1 MRHVLVLA
9 AVVLSGAQAPNK
21 DVVLCTVFG
30 QEGLQITT
38 SFLPWVHEL
47 ARSGEEPERL
57 DGRIKQRILARVPDA
72 RAIMQAALAEMYVF
86 GKCVPQDDELAFFW
100 SQKAAEQ
107 GNRWGQFLLG
117 GAYFRGQGTPKDYVL
132 AYMWFNLAAA
142 QGHEASGAVRDLLAD
157 QEMTSEQVAEAQRL
171 AREWVA
177 SGSHR

>member
-30 QEGLQITT
+30 KEGLQITT

-57 DGRIKQRILARVPDA
+57 GGIKQRILAQVPDA
-72 RAIMQAALAEMYVF
+72 RDVMQAALAEMYF
-86 GKCVPQDDELAFFW
+86 DGKCVPQDDELGFFW

-117 GAYFRGQGTPKDYVL
+117 AAYFRGQGTPRDYVL

-142 QGHEASGAVRDLLAD
+142 QGHKASGEIRDALAA
-157 QEMTSEQVAEAQRL
+157 QSMTLEQVAEAQRL

-177 SGSHR
+177 RQQ